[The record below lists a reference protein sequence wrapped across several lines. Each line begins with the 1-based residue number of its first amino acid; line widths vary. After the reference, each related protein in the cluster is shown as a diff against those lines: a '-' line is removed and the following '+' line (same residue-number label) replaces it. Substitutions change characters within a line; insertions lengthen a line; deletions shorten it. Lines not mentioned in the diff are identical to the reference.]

1 MRRCPQDIIFGD
13 FGSTL
18 GPHLGTSFGSFWAF
32 FFDVFLIC
40 LLDGI
45 FGDLGSIWALF
56 GGPFLGTFLEA
67 CLNLYV
73 NRDMHENTSI

>member
-1 MRRCPQDIIFGD
+1 M
-13 FGSTL
+13 
-18 GPHLGTSFGSFWAF
+18 
-32 FFDVFLIC
+32 C

-56 GGPFLGTFLEA
+56 WGAFWGTFLEA

-73 NRDMHENTSI
+73 NGDMQENTSIYYGLAMSEPLEN